1 MASQRSTET
10 SGPNP
15 APEYPKRL
23 DPLLFITL
31 KWRGDPRKKLP
42 TSLLVPA
49 SLWGAGEGGIERCL
63 LPLEAASPPPRAVS
77 SVSEKAVATASVV
90 ASVLTAAAAFT
101 VGGCR
106 EGTVT
111 TVGSAQLRRQVPWIR
126 KLGQAPGIGGEGGA
140 RANQRPP
147 RAPVSSRRTRGAA
160 GPREQSG
167 WQRRPRPR
175 PLTLTPARKL
185 THTPGAGTC
194 RPGAYKR
201 SASRGRRAEA
211 AVPAPPSPLTTPPPA
226 PSSLLTPRSSR
237 RQCGFSAAG
246 SALFCLLRSRLPT
259 PSPFLPSSSLR
270 SSAAPALFSARGL
283 GSHCRCSPGRAGNL
297 LCGASGGGGG
307 GGGGTIQAG
316 TMGTSARWA
325 LWLLLALCW
334 APRESG
340 ATGAGRKAKCE
351 ANQFQCTNGRCIT
364 LLWKCD
370 GDEDCTDGSDEKNCV
385 KKTCAESDFVCNNG
399 QCVPNRWQCDGDPDC
414 EDGSD
419 ESPEQC
425 RNVTCSSDE
434 FTCSSGRCISRNFMC
449 NGQDDCSDGSDEL
462 DCAPPTCG
470 PHEFQCSTSSC
481 IPISWVCDDDADCS
495 DQSDESL
502 EQCGRQ
508 PVIHTRCPA
517 SEIQCGSGECIHKKW
532 RCDGDPDCKDG
543 SDEVNCPSRT
553 CRPDQFECEDGSCIH
568 GSRQCNG
575 IRDCVDGSDE
585 VNCKNVNQCLGPGK
599 FKCRSG
605 ECIDIS
611 KVCNQ
616 KQDCRDWSDEPL
628 KECHVNECLVN
639 NGGCSHICKDL
650 VIGYECDCAA
660 GFELIDRKTCG
671 DIDECQ
677 NPGICSQICINLK
690 GGYKCECSRGYQ
702 MDLATGVCKAVGKEP
717 SLIFTNR
724 RDIRKIGLERKEY
737 IQLVEQLRNT
747 VALDADIAAQKLFW
761 ADLSQKAIFSA
772 SIDDKVGR
780 HVKMIDNVYNPA
792 AIAVDWVYK
801 TIYWTD
807 AASKTISVAT
817 LDGTKRKFLFNSDLR
832 EPASIAVDPL
842 SGFVYWSDWG
852 EPAKIEKA
860 GMNGFDRRAL
870 VTADIQWPNG
880 ITLDLIKGRLYWLD
894 SKLHMLS
901 SVDLNGQDRRIVLKS
916 LEFLAHPLALTI
928 FEDRVYWIDG
938 ENEAVYGANKFTGS
952 ELATLVNNLNDA
964 QDIIVY
970 HELVQPSGKNWC
982 EEDVENG
989 GCEYL
994 CLPAPQ
1000 INDHSPKYTCSCPNG
1015 YNLEDNGRECHST
1028 ATTVNYNETK
1038 DTNTAEISPTS
1049 GLVLGGINV
1058 TTAVSEV
1065 SVPPK
1070 GTSAAWAILPL
1081 LLLAMAA
1088 VGGYLMWRN
1097 WQHKNM
1103 KSMNFDNPVYLKTT
1117 EEDLSIDIGRHSASV
1132 GHTYPA
1138 ISVVSTDDDLA

>member
-1 MASQRSTET
+1 M
-10 SGPNP
+10 
-15 APEYPKRL
+15 
-23 DPLLFITL
+23 
-31 KWRGDPRKKLP
+31 
-42 TSLLVPA
+42 
-49 SLWGAGEGGIERCL
+49 
-63 LPLEAASPPPRAVS
+63 
-77 SVSEKAVATASVV
+77 
-90 ASVLTAAAAFT
+90 
-101 VGGCR
+101 
-106 EGTVT
+106 
-111 TVGSAQLRRQVPWIR
+111 TVGSAQLLRRQVPWIR
-126 KLGQAPGIGGEGGA
+126 KLGQTPGIGGEGGA

-147 RAPVSSRRTRGAA
+147 RAPVSLGRTRGAA
-160 GPREQSG
+160 GPQEQSG
-167 WQRRPRPR
+167 WQQRPRPR
-175 PLTLTPARKL
+175 PLTHARSHSH
-185 THTPGAGTC
+185 THSHTPGADTWQP
-194 RPGAYKR
+194 RAYKR
-201 SASRGRRAEA
+201 SVRRERRAEA
-211 AVPAPPSPLTTPPPA
+211 AAPPSPLTTPPPA
-226 PSSLLTPRSSR
+226 PSSLLTPRSSS
-237 RQCGFSAAG
+237 RQCGCSAAG
-246 SALFCLLRSRLPT
+246 SSLCLLLCSRLPT
-259 PSPFLPSSSLR
+259 PSPSPPLLFPPLPSSPLQR
-270 SSAAPALFSARGL
+270 LHYFLPAGSACTAAAARGGGWVGGL
-283 GSHCRCSPGRAGNL
+283 AGGEEIVQVVGEGGPSSSPLPFPPSNSFPSSFPSPLLPPCPHLLPPFRRAGNL
-297 LCGASGGGGG
+297 LCGASGGG

-334 APRESG
+334 APREIG

-351 ANQFQCTNGRCIT
+351 PSQFQCTNGRCIT

-370 GDEDCTDGSDEKNCV
+370 GDEDCADGSDEKNCV

-425 RNVTCSSDE
+425 RNITCSPDE
-434 FTCSSGRCISRNFMC
+434 FTCSSGRCISRNFVC
-449 NGQDDCSDGSDEL
+449 NGQDDCNDGSDEL

-470 PHEFQCSTSSC
+470 AHEFQCSTSSC
-481 IPISWVCDDDADCS
+481 IPNSWVCDDDADCS

-508 PVIHTRCPA
+508 PVIHTKCPA

-616 KQDCRDWSDEPL
+616 EQDCRDWSDEPL
-628 KECHVNECLVN
+628 KECNVNECLVN

-860 GMNGFDRRAL
+860 GMNGFDRRPL

-880 ITLDLIKGRLYWLD
+880 ITLDLIKSRLYWLD

-970 HELVQPSGKNWC
+970 HELVQPAGKNWC
-982 EEDVENG
+982 EEDMENG

-1015 YNLEDNGRECHST
+1015 YKLEENGQQCQRT
-1028 ATTVNYNETK
+1028 ATTVTYSETK
-1038 DTNTAEISPTS
+1038 DTNTTEISPTS
-1049 GLVLGGINV
+1049 GLVPGGINV

>member
-1 MASQRSTET
+1 
-10 SGPNP
+10 
-15 APEYPKRL
+15 
-23 DPLLFITL
+23 
-31 KWRGDPRKKLP
+31 
-42 TSLLVPA
+42 
-49 SLWGAGEGGIERCL
+49 
-63 LPLEAASPPPRAVS
+63 
-77 SVSEKAVATASVV
+77 
-90 ASVLTAAAAFT
+90 
-101 VGGCR
+101 
-106 EGTVT
+106 
-111 TVGSAQLRRQVPWIR
+111 
-126 KLGQAPGIGGEGGA
+126 
-140 RANQRPP
+140 
-147 RAPVSSRRTRGAA
+147 
-160 GPREQSG
+160 
-167 WQRRPRPR
+167 
-175 PLTLTPARKL
+175 
-185 THTPGAGTC
+185 
-194 RPGAYKR
+194 
-201 SASRGRRAEA
+201 
-211 AVPAPPSPLTTPPPA
+211 
-226 PSSLLTPRSSR
+226 
-237 RQCGFSAAG
+237 
-246 SALFCLLRSRLPT
+246 
-259 PSPFLPSSSLR
+259 
-270 SSAAPALFSARGL
+270 
-283 GSHCRCSPGRAGNL
+283 
-297 LCGASGGGGG
+297 
-307 GGGGTIQAG
+307 
-316 TMGTSARWA
+316 MGTSAHWA
-325 LWLLLALCW
+325 FWLLLALCW
-334 APRESG
+334 APGEAD
-340 ATGAGRKAKCE
+340 ATGGGRKAKCDSS
-351 ANQFQCTNGRCIT
+351 QFQCTNGRCIT

-370 GDEDCTDGSDEKNCV
+370 GDEDCADGSDEKNCV

-399 QCVPNRWQCDGDPDC
+399 QCVPSRWQCDGDPDC

-419 ESPEQC
+419 ENPEQC
-425 RNVTCSSDE
+425 HMRTCRTNEISCGAHSTQCIPVSWRCDGENDCDSGEDEENCGNITCSSDE
-434 FTCSSGRCISRNFMC
+434 FTCSSGRCISRNFVC
-449 NGQDDCSDGSDEL
+449 NGQDDCNDGSDEL
-462 DCAPPTCG
+462 NCAPPSCG
-470 PHEFQCSTSSC
+470 THEFQCSASSC
-481 IPISWVCDDDADCS
+481 IPISWMCDDDADCS

-508 PVIHTRCPA
+508 PVIHTKCPA
-517 SEIQCGSGECIHKKW
+517 SEVQCGSGECIHKKW

-605 ECIDIS
+605 ECIDII

-616 KQDCRDWSDEPL
+616 EQDCRDWSDEPL

-639 NGGCSHICKDL
+639 NGGCSHICRDL

-817 LDGTKRKFLFNSDLR
+817 LDGTKRKLLFNSDLR

-860 GMNGFDRRAL
+860 GMNGFDRRPL
-870 VTADIQWPNG
+870 VTVDIQWPNG
-880 ITLDLIKGRLYWLD
+880 ITLDLIKSRLYWLD

-916 LEFLAHPLALTI
+916 LEFLAHPLAVTI

-982 EEDVENG
+982 KEDMENG

-1015 YNLEDNGRECHST
+1015 FYLQENGRQCQR
-1028 ATTVNYNETK
+1028 
-1038 DTNTAEISPTS
+1038 
-1049 GLVLGGINV
+1049 INV

-1065 SVPPK
+1065 SIPPK